1 LGWKAGERFFYRHL
15 LDGDPASNALSWQW
29 VASTFSHRAYLFN
42 RENIQENGGKE
53 WCARCTAKC
62 PFDATYPELERRLFS
77 K

>member
-1 LGWKAGERFFYRHL
+1 L
-15 LDGDPASNALSWQW
+15 Q
-29 VASTFSHRAYLFN
+29 
-42 RENIQENGGKE
+42 NGGKE